1 MAKSSNQPKDAVP
14 ERQKTRK
21 QIAHGRKE
29 ARQNRIILISVV
41 ALAVIIVGVLAYGII
56 QELVVKPAA
65 PVATVNG
72 AEIGLSDYQNFV
84 TFNRYND
91 YLSISNLQNYLDQ
104 LNASPEENSFLI
116 SFYQQQLTQIQ
127 SALTTVSDST
137 LDELIDDALVQQK
150 AQEEG
155 ITVTAEE
162 VQLAIDDY
170 VRQSAFP
177 SAQETATTTET
188 VPTATPIPQS
198 LLDETYNKILGVMHL
213 KDKAFRT
220 VVQHSLL
227 RGEVQDLLATQVP
240 TTGLILDVQLI
251 KTETQTQ
258 TLAAKQRIES
268 GQDFSAVAMEV
279 STDTLT
285 AENGGNVGWVT
296 TGQLS
301 DRYGAALESFVFSQG
316 VGTLGIVESDGA
328 WYLLRVVDRNEN
340 GPLPEEVLSAR
351 KNSALTDWLAERK
364 ASPEV
369 KIERLLQPD
378 QVPPDPFATA
388 QSP

>member
-1 MAKSSNQPKDAVP
+1 MAKTSKQPKDAVP
-14 ERQKTRK
+14 EKQKTRK
-21 QIAHGRKE
+21 QIALGRKE
-29 ARQNRIILISVV
+29 ARQNRIILISVLV
-41 ALAVIIVGVLAYGII
+41 LVLIVLAVMAYGII
-56 QELVVKPAA
+56 QELILKPDT

-72 AEIGLSDYQNFV
+72 ADIRLSDYQSFV

-137 LDELIDDALVQQK
+137 LDELIDDALVQEK
-150 AQEEG
+150 AQQER
-155 ITVTAEE
+155 IAVTD
-162 VQLAIDDY
+162 VQVQTAIDDY

-177 SAQETATTTET
+177 SAQETTTSTESL
-188 VPTATPIPQS
+188 PTATPIPQS
-198 LLDETYNKILGVMHL
+198 LLDKTYNSILGSMHL
-213 KDKAFRT
+213 TDKAFRT
-220 VVQHSLL
+220 VVRHSLL

-251 KTETQTQ
+251 KTETQTE
-258 TLAAKQRIES
+258 TLAAKQRIEN
-268 GQDFSAVAMEV
+268 GEDFAVVAKEV

-285 AENGGNVGWVT
+285 AESGGAVGWVAA
-296 TGQLS
+296 GQLS
-301 DRYGAALESFVFSQG
+301 DRYGAALESFVFAQQ
-316 VGTLGIVESDGA
+316 VGTLGVVESNGMY
-328 WYLLRVVDRNEN
+328 YLVRVVDRNEN
-340 GPLPEEVLSAR
+340 GPLPEQVLSSR
-351 KNSALTDWLAERK
+351 QNSALSDWLAERK
-364 ASPEV
+364 ASPDV